1 MRVTMQKVTV
11 YSKVPCPYCDAA
23 KKLLSERGIAY
34 TEIDMTGASPDE
46 FQALIKRSGM
56 RTVPQ
61 IFHGERLIGG
71 FDSLSKLDEQDK
83 LESLK

>member
-1 MRVTMQKVTV
+1 MQKVTI
-11 YSKVPCPYCDAA
+11 YSKDPCPYCVAA
-23 KKLLSERGIAY
+23 KNLLTQRGIAF
-34 TEIDMTGASPDE
+34 TEIDMSDAPAEE

-61 IFHGERLIGG
+61 IFHGDRLIGG
-71 FDSLSKLDEQDK
+71 FDSLSKLDSQDK